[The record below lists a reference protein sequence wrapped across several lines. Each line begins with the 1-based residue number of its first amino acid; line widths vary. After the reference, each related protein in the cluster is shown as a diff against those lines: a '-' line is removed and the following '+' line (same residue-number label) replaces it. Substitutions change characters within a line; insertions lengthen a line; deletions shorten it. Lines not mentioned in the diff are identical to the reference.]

1 MSSRTPE
8 YLGEPTLG
16 QVMRRPQWIAAL
28 LLAMVVAAVFAWL
41 GQWQMGNAIRDNVEE
56 LTSTEKVRPI
66 DDLTAPIAGIP
77 EISAGAVVA
86 VEGAFVAE
94 DFSVVSERM
103 NQGTDADGEREQG
116 AWVVGHLVRTG
127 QDDASLAVAVG
138 WAPSDAAAHQAVAH
152 LSELPQQNLRLE
164 GRYLP
169 AEAPEV
175 PRPDGDPHYSRTMV
189 PAFLANT
196 WSEPPTGPIY
206 GGYLVLHET
215 ADAPALA
222 DAGLAGIDSV
232 APSAPEKVS
241 WLNVFYAIEWVV
253 FAAVAL
259 FLWYRLARDAWE
271 KEHEMLLLTA
281 EAEAEAEAAAR
292 SRTDAHPNSS
302 TVAPATGETGTDPK
316 P

>member
-1 MSSRTPE
+1 MASRTPE

-16 QVMRRPQWIAAL
+16 QVMRRPQWIAAF

-41 GQWQMGNAIRDNVEE
+41 GQWQIGNAVRDNVEE
-56 LTSTEKVRPI
+56 LSATETVRPI
-66 DDLTAPIAGIP
+66 DELTAPIPGIP

-86 VEGAFVAE
+86 VDGTFVPE

-103 NQGTDADGEREQG
+103 NQGADAGSDRSQG
-116 AWVVGHLVRTG
+116 AWVVGHLVRAG
-127 QDDASLAVAVG
+127 HDEASLAVAVG
-138 WAPSDAAAHQAVAH
+138 WAPSDAAAAAAARQ
-152 LSELPQQNLRLE
+152 LSTLLVGPLELE

-169 AEAPEV
+169 AEAPEI
-175 PRPDGDPHYSRTMV
+175 PRPDADPHFSRTMV

-196 WSEPPTGPIY
+196 WTHAPEGPIY
-206 GGYLVLHET
+206 GGYLVLHDSMVEV
-215 ADAPALA
+215 ALA
-222 DAGLAGIDSV
+222 DAGLTPIDSV

-241 WLNVFYAIEWVV
+241 WLNVFYGIEWAV

-271 KEHEMLLLTA
+271 KEHEIMLLTA
-281 EAEAEAEAAAR
+281 QADADADAATDADLATAAATGAPR
-292 SRTDAHPNSS
+292 GDAHPP
-302 TVAPATGETGTDPK
+302 TK

>member
-1 MSSRTPE
+1 MASRKLE

-41 GQWQMGNAIRDNVEE
+41 GQWQMGNAIRDNVDE
-56 LTSTEKVRPI
+56 LSNTETVRPI
-66 DDLTAPIAGIP
+66 DEVTDPIPGIP
-77 EISAGAVVA
+77 EVSAGAVVT
-86 VEGAFVAE
+86 VKGSFVPG

-103 NQGTDADGEREQG
+103 NQGADETVDRSKG
-116 AWVVGHLVRTG
+116 AWVVGHLVRSDT
-127 QDDASLAVAVG
+127 DDASLTVAVG
-138 WAPSDAAAHQAVAH
+138 WAPSDAEAAKAAAH
-152 LSELPQQNLRLE
+152 LSTLPEGTITLE

-169 AEAPEV
+169 AEAPEI
-175 PRPDGDPHYSRTMV
+175 PRPDGDPHATRTVV

-196 WSEPPTGPIY
+196 WDPAPTGPIY
-206 GGYLVLHET
+206 GGYLVMHDA

-222 DAGLAGIDSV
+222 DAHLVAIDSV

-241 WLNVFYAIEWVV
+241 WLNVFYGIEWAV

-271 KEHEMLLLTA
+271 KEHEIMLLVAAA
-281 EAEAEAEAAAR
+281 EAEGEADADAE
-292 SRTDAHPNSS
+292 T
-302 TVAPATGETGTDPK
+302 ETTAK